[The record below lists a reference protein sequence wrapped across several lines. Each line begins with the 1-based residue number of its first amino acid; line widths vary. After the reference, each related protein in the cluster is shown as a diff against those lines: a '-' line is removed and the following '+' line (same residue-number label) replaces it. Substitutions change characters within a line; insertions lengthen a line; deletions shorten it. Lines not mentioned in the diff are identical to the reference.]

1 MHGGYQKKMAGINLE
16 VLKDPYPNYC
26 TLMMALESGQINNL
40 SKQIQ
45 YLKRGGLITNL
56 KT

>member
-26 TLMMALESGQINNL
+26 TDDGTGVWSN
-40 SKQIQ
+40 K
-45 YLKRGGLITNL
+45 
-56 KT
+56 